1 MVLRAPGMPLILL
14 TVSVAFA
21 GFALLL
27 PVSPLWASQGG
38 ANEFG
43 AGLATTVL
51 MATTVLTQLQVN
63 RWLGKWGWTRTLALG
78 LVALGLPAAF
88 QALSPELWV
97 VLGTNALRG
106 IGFGIITVCG
116 ATAVALLV
124 PPEARGRGVGLYG
137 LAVSIPQLVLMTLAP
152 LLTDG
157 IGIRWTI
164 VLGVVPLLALPL
176 VWPLGAQI
184 ARQTADD
191 PSVSHGGA
199 SVLRV
204 LPLVW
209 MPVLALLLVTASGGA
224 VLTFAP
230 LIANNTAVA
239 MTILLGVT
247 GVAAVGRWLVGGLS
261 DRYGTRPFIW
271 SLLVVGGV
279 GLGAIALALFR
290 DDAWFMIAGAALLG
304 LAYGALQTV
313 TLVRCFAEAGEA
325 NRPSTSVI
333 WNAGF
338 DVGTGTGAML
348 IGALAGGFGF
358 GQAFAVTGV
367 VLAAVAVVI
376 LAREQARRTP
386 APPVR
391 G

>member
-1 MVLRAPGMPLILL
+1 MVIRTPGMPLVLL

-27 PVSPLWASQGG
+27 PVSPLWGIDGG
-38 ANEFG
+38 AGEFG

-63 RWLGKWGWTRTLALG
+63 RWLAKWGWTRTLTLG
-78 LVALGLPAAF
+78 LVALGLPSAL
-88 QALSPELWV
+88 QALSPDLWV

-124 PPEARGRGVGLYG
+124 PPSARGRAVGLYG
-137 LAVSIPQLVLMTLAP
+137 LAVSIPQLLLMTLSP
-152 LLTDG
+152 LLVEM
-157 IGIRWTI
+157 IGIRWTL

-176 VWPLGAQI
+176 AWPLGAVI

-209 MPVLALLLVTASGGA
+209 MPALALLLVTASGGA

-230 LIANNTAVA
+230 QMTPDTAVA
-239 MTILLGVT
+239 MTVLLGVT
-247 GVAAVGRWLVGGLS
+247 GVAAIGRWLVGGLT
-261 DRYGTRPFIW
+261 DRFGTRPFIW
-271 SLLVVGGV
+271 SLLVVAAL
-279 GLGAIALALFR
+279 GLAAIALALFGR
-290 DDAWFMIAGAALLG
+290 NAALMITGAALLG
-304 LAYGALQTV
+304 LAYGVLQTV
-313 TLVRCFAEAGEA
+313 TLVRCYADAGEA

-333 WNAGF
+333 WNVGF
-338 DVGTGTGAML
+338 DVGTGTGAMV
-348 IGALAGGFGF
+348 IGALASGYGFT
-358 GQAFAVTGV
+358 QAFAVTGGL
-367 VLAAVAVVI
+367 VLLGAVAV
-376 LAREQARRTP
+376 LMREQALRQQSSR
-386 APPVR
+386 
-391 G
+391 

>member
-43 AGLATTVL
+43 AGLTTTVL

-271 SLLVVGGV
+271 SLLVVGAV

-333 WNAGF
+333 WNVGF

>member
-271 SLLVVGGV
+271 SLLVVGAV